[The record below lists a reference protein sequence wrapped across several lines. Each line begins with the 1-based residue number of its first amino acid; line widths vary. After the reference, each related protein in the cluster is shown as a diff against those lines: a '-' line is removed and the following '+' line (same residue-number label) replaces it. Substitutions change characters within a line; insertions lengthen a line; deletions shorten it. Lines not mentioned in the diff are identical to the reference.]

1 MPEGP
6 SKMHGASAAGIEQVQ
21 YRHAFGSAT
30 FRGAVGCRN
39 SKLETRNSKLET
51 RKENQEQEQ
60 KNRLR
65 GGVMDQVAPSNF
77 PRHNSHNKGNE
88 IPYRFASL
96 HFRITLVT
104 FRAVPLV
111 LR

>member
-30 FRGAVGCRN
+30 FRGAVGCRT
-39 SKLETRNSKLET
+39 LETRNSKLET

-60 KNRLR
+60 KNRAK
-65 GGVMDQVAPSNF
+65 GGVRDQVAPSNS
-77 PRHNSHNKGNE
+77 PRHNSQNKGNE
-88 IPYRFASL
+88 IPCRFASL
-96 HFRITLVT
+96 HFRIT
-104 FRAVPLV
+104 
-111 LR
+111 